1 MPNPQLPLIH
11 GKYFHIYNRGINGC
25 NLFMESK
32 NYAYFLTLYDKY
44 ISEIAETFAWVLMPN
59 HFHFLVQ
66 IKTEEQIAFNPR
78 KQVVLEKKAKMI
90 EKQSLISSSDFDQ
103 NEDFTFEKYKPEN
116 QFSNL
121 FNAYAQAFNRK
132 YHRTGSLF
140 EHPFHRK
147 EVDNNE
153 YFRTL
158 ILYIHNNPI
167 HHGFCSH
174 PVEYPWSSYITC
186 LSDKKTKLQRDTVI
200 GWFNNVEEFISIHEK
215 ELDVMELDQW
225 IEIEITR

>member
-1 MPNPQLPLIH
+1 MPNPQPPLIH

-25 NLFMESK
+25 NLFAEPK
-32 NYAYFLTLYDKY
+32 NYEYFLTLYDKY
-44 ISEIAETFAWVLMPN
+44 ISEIAQTFAWVLMPN

-66 IKTEEQIAFNPR
+66 IKEEENISFNP
-78 KQVVLEKKAKMI
+78 KKHIVAAESADRI
-90 EKQSLISSSDFDQ
+90 ERQSLISSSDFDKNQ
-103 NEDFTFEKYKPEN
+103 DFVFEKYKPEN

-147 EVDNNE
+147 EVDNIG
-153 YFRTL
+153 YFKQV
-158 ILYIHNNPI
+158 ILYIHQNPV

-174 PVEYPWSSYITC
+174 PLEYPWSSYLTC
-186 LSDKKTKLQRDTVI
+186 ISDKITKLQRDDVV
-200 GWFNNVEEFISIHEK
+200 GWFKSVEEFKSTHSIP
-215 ELDVMELDQW
+215 LDEIK
-225 IEIEITR
+225 IEEWLGI